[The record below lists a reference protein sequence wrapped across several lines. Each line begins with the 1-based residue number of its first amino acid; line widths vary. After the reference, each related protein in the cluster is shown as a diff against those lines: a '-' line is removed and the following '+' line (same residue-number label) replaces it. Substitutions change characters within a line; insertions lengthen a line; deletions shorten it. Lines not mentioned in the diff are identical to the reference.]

1 MNSPAQQL
9 AVQLANNN
17 QGNTSPN
24 PSVGAVIVKDNEIIG
39 QGATQPSGGK
49 HAEVVAIES
58 CITNPTGADLYVT
71 LEPCCH
77 HGKTGPCTDVI
88 IQSGIRNVLVG
99 YIDPNPIVK
108 GQGIDKLETAGIQVY
123 KWDDDTE
130 CSLLYEGFRKHI
142 TTNRPFVTAKFA
154 MTLDGKI
161 CSRTGDSKWI
171 SSPAS
176 RKIVHDLRRKSDAI
190 LSGIGTVLTDNPSL
204 TARDSKDKPWEDRQ
218 PTRIIADSNLRSQL
232 KPDLQIFNQ
241 IGNTIIATTT
251 NSNTASFPKSVT
263 LRTYA
268 PNDNGKV
275 DLTLLFKE
283 LGEQGFVNVL
293 VEGGSTLLGG
303 LFDHN
308 LVDKVVA
315 FIAPTIIGGSE
326 AKGPVGGIGK
336 DFISDAFQLTGTKV
350 TNVENDI
357 LVTGYIS

>member
-108 GQGIDKLETAGIQVY
+108 GQGIDKLQTAGIQVY

-251 NSNTASFPKSVT
+251 NSNTVSFPKSVT

-336 DFISDAFQLTGTKV
+336 DFVSDAFQLTDTKV